1 MTKFG
6 VCLPIFSGSSAKTSE
21 ININEIINFAKK
33 SEELGY
39 SSLWGADHFH
49 LGHEK
54 GEHELWTILSVIA
67 QQTERIR
74 MGYLL
79 YGERKEN

>member
-49 LGHEK
+49 
-54 GEHELWTILSVIA
+54 
-67 QQTERIR
+67 
-74 MGYLL
+74 
-79 YGERKEN
+79 